1 MSYTYLRTT
10 FFSLVFVTLFGYIV
24 HAVYTTLL
32 GPSIAFLSPRPYE
45 VSTNGGYT
53 LSGGA
58 SHFVSL
64 TLNGR
69 RVVTRPD
76 GTFEERMLLAPGTNT
91 FVVDAVDSFGTH
103 TSSTATIVYKPE
115 TERETE
121 TARIVPLVDTLQ
133 F

>member
-1 MSYTYLRTT
+1 M
-10 FFSLVFVTLFGYIV
+10 
-24 HAVYTTLL
+24 HAVYITLL
-32 GPSIAFLSPRPYE
+32 GPSISFLSPRPYE

-58 SHFVSL
+58 HHFVSL

-91 FVVDAVDSFGTH
+91 FIVEAVDSFGTH
-103 TSSTATIVYKPE
+103 TSHTATVVYAPRE
-115 TERETE
+115 EDTEVE